1 MPGRSRRES
10 LIGFEARRKRR
21 GVGRCEDRS
30 SPWCAHYT
38 RRFGGAQSETVHL
51 QRGRRSAVRL
61 KVTNPRFEGSESTRS
76 TPTPTPKKKARYA
89 GPLVGWGTRMI
100 RPCGPHPCG
109 AAAAARRRSN
119 AARLSNLARGSPLD
133 LQPKRRP
140 ALRALL
146 LAGGLGF
153 EPRLTESESAVLPLD
168 DPPGETGSDQR
179 FENWVARRALC
190 RPTFLRSTSRASRVT
205 KPALRSGWR
214 RVSS

>member
-1 MPGRSRRES
+1 MGSKRAGSGAASAGART
-10 LIGFEARRKRR
+10 EARLGVRTIRDALAAHNRNR
-21 GVGRCEDRS
+21 GD
-30 SPWCAHYT
+30 A
-38 RRFGGAQSETVHL
+38 
-51 QRGRRSAVRL
+51 
-61 KVTNPRFEGSESTRS
+61 
-76 TPTPTPKKKARYA
+76 
-89 GPLVGWGTRMI
+89 
-100 RPCGPHPCG
+100 
-109 AAAAARRRSN
+109 

-133 LQPKRRP
+133 LGDWDDSAPAAPYPCGADAAARRRSAARLRRALSNLTRCSPLDLQPKRRP
-140 ALRALL
+140 AARALL

-168 DPPGETGSDQR
+168 DPPGEIGSDQR